1 MSSRDKM
8 LLICLIGICIGFII
22 AIYDAYKYGYEKGHR
37 VGWHKGR
44 AVNRQEFWQE

>member
-8 LLICLIGICIGFII
+8 LLICLIGICIGFTI
-22 AIYDAYKYGYEKGHR
+22 AIIDAYKMGYDKGHR

-44 AVNRQEFWQE
+44 STSRQEFWEE